1 MATQL
6 RRAGVWAETWCDLR
20 TDTVNGEDTNLLDV
34 AGDVVAAV
42 CALSAP
48 GRVAGGN
55 AAAKAAHVPL
65 LRRATE
71 PTYEERRKRLVEK
84 EKDKGGDTRV
94 E

>member
-1 MATQL
+1 
-6 RRAGVWAETWCDLR
+6 
-20 TDTVNGEDTNLLDV
+20 
-34 AGDVVAAV
+34 
-42 CALSAP
+42 LSAP

-84 EKDKGGDTRV
+84 EMDKGGDTRV